1 VARYDWDYYRQ
12 KYVAGDA
19 TLDDLSRLP
28 GAPALGTLKTHST
41 RDDWPA
47 QRRAYRDQLTTR
59 TRELASTSEAEVA
72 ARHVKVAKALQHK
85 ALERLQTL
93 NPSELAP
100 RDLLAFIKEAADIE
114 RKALGLDVQKV
125 QHSGAIEV
133 EGAAHELAERIARLT
148 RGLDGRPST

>member
-1 VARYDWDYYRQ
+1 VRRYDWEYLRH

-19 TLDDLSRLP
+19 TLEDLAAP
-28 GAPALGTLKTHST
+28 GDAPALDTLKKRSA
-41 RDDWPA
+41 RDGWAD
-47 QRRAYRDQLTTR
+47 QRAAYRHQTSTR

-93 NPSELAP
+93 KPEELAP

-125 QHSGAIEV
+125 EHSGSVNV